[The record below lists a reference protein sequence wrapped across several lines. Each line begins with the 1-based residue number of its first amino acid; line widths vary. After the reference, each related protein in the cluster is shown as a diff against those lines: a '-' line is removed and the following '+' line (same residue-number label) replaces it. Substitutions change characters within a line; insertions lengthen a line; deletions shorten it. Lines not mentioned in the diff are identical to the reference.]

1 MSNCFFQHNSIK
13 ESVEQ
18 IKSIGNELFKKGDC
32 GKALRKYRKAIRYL
46 RKADGEA
53 SASDEDD
60 LKPKDEANPDELE
73 MRKILISLY
82 LNRLLFSL

>member
-1 MSNCFFQHNSIK
+1 
-13 ESVEQ
+13 
-18 IKSIGNELFKKGDC
+18 
-32 GKALRKYRKAIRYL
+32 L